1 MGCLHS
7 VSWKCPRGDAGVK
20 PSANFHLKDAFGC
33 SALQCSCGQYCS
45 SFESPVQGT
54 QQQQQQQHGR
64 QGVPTGNGDLCFR
77 SHEISVH
84 DLSSRS
90 QLALFP
96 RPFVRRRK
104 TRPLDSRVSTKY
116 NIVSLIGKGSFSI
129 VLKVQHRETGLVYA
143 MKMMPANRGKGPF
156 ENELLILSRVR
167 HQNIT
172 QLVEVFQTNTRVY
185 VVLELATGGELY
197 DRITQKGCYTESE
210 GVFAVRQ
217 ILQGVSYLHRVGVTH
232 RDLKPENL
240 LYATSS
246 VDSKL
251 MITDFGL
258 AHLKQS
264 SAEQYMVDPCGT
276 PEYIAPEILTRLPY
290 TNKVDIWAVG
300 VIAYILLS
308 GIMPFD
314 DENRT
319 ALYRQILRGKYH
331 FYPEFWCGVS
341 DEAKQFI
348 SSLLCVDSE
357 LRPTAEMSLR
367 HPWLQ
372 KAVSRSNLE
381 TVPRTVHKSYSLNV
395 GNKRTKS
402 SRSIRSVA
410 RSDAGR
416 RIRKDEVERLHKDPE
431 ILRILSSRQ
440 TLPFTR
446 NYGLV

>member
-7 VSWKCPRGDAGVK
+7 VSEKCPRGEIGLK
-20 PSANFHLKDAFGC
+20 PAASLHLKEAFGC

-45 SFESPVQGT
+45 SFESPVQMA
-54 QQQQQQQHGR
+54 QQQQR
-64 QGVPTGNGDLCFR
+64 QGVTTMNGDLCFR
-77 SHEISVH
+77 SHEVGIH
-84 DLSSRS
+84 DSSSRS

-96 RPFVRRRK
+96 RPFVRRK
-104 TRPLDSRVSTKY
+104 KSRPFDIRVSTKY
-116 NIVSLIGKGSFSI
+116 NIISLIGKGSFSI
-129 VLKVQHRETGLVYA
+129 VLKVQHRETGGAFA

-156 ENELLILSRVR
+156 ENELLILSRIR
-167 HQNIT
+167 HQNVT
-172 QLVEVFQTNTRVY
+172 QLIEVFQTNTRVY

-197 DRITQKGCYTESE
+197 DRITQKGCYTEPE
-210 GVFAVRQ
+210 GIFAVKQ

-246 VDSKL
+246 ADSKL

-341 DEAKQFI
+341 DEAKQFV
-348 SSLLCVDSE
+348 SSLLCVDAE
-357 LRPTAEMSLR
+357 LRPTADMSLR

-372 KAVSRSNLE
+372 NSPSKSNLE
-381 TVPRTVHKSYSLNV
+381 TVPRAVHKSYSLNV
-395 GNKRTKS
+395 ESKRTKS

-416 RIRKDEVERLHKDPE
+416 RIKKDEVERLHKDPE
-431 ILRILSSRQ
+431 ILKILNSRQ